1 MKAKR
6 EQQAKAEARDMA
18 SMKIGSYRAKRM
30 QRDLEASSAQ
40 DARSNAKLQ
49 SELKAH
55 ADEMR
60 SKLDKEAKSEMAQVR
75 TEALRGVK
83 LQRSF
88 VDAQQREVLEN
99 DRLQSEMTNHVKKGR
114 ASAS

>member
-1 MKAKR
+1 MKAMR
-6 EQQAKAEARDMA
+6 EKQAKAEARDMA
-18 SMKIGSYRAKRM
+18 SMKFGAYKAKKM

-40 DARSNAKLQ
+40 DARNNAKLQ

-55 ADEMR
+55 ADAMR
-60 SKLDKEAKSEMAQVR
+60 LKLDKASRSEMAQVR

-88 VDAQQREVLEN
+88 VDAQQREMLEN
-99 DRLQSEMTNHVKKGR
+99 DRLQSEMTNHVR
-114 ASAS
+114 